1 MASGFDRDKYKSTF
15 EKRFGTGSYDAGLSQ
30 AREIGTSRARADFEK
45 AAYNQRVKAF
55 EAEMKEQKRAREKD
69 AEKKKKAKEGNS
81 VIDELVKQKK
91 KEIEEEP
98 KKNIIDSLFSN
109 KKNDSNK
116 KDDGNFLSDMWNV
129 SKRAV
134 KAANPFDDISFGDA
148 MLKNA
153 MEFDKEKSKQFD
165 EVSRSAGRLTNSASL
180 GVMGNID
187 KKTRNGETPSYLT
200 KRKVGEGGGADLL
213 SDGLG
218 YLIPGVG
225 IAKALKGTKA
235 GTKGVGDLLSKPL
248 TKSSAKTIAK
258 ETAKEGAAVGA
269 IMSGTE
275 IAGREAFN
283 PNDSNWKQNLAQF
296 GLETGAGAILDPA
309 LTLGASKL
317 LGKLGKG
324 SLGKNIDDVGNVKD
338 SDLPF
343 TMDEIKTPSMSQSAA
358 TTSRPRFDIDT
369 LMKSYKGQDVGS
381 VPLKK
386 FDSNLLA
393 KQADD
398 MPIKS
403 TDSVIDKP
411 LKEQDF
417 TKDIDV
423 LNLKD
428 ISGYKGATNDVYRIF
443 DNVFGKDSKVS
454 KRVLGELDASKSRY
468 VDMQENLLK
477 ELDEKIVKGLG
488 ITKGSKLS
496 AYVQDYGEKK
506 MDLPTLMAKAPKD
519 WEKVVKADEWF
530 RAKYDE
536 LIDEVNASRKLV
548 YPNSPDKQIPKRN
561 DYYRHF
567 TEFTGLTGLKN
578 IFDTPGAID
587 PHLAGTSE
595 FTKPRTK
602 WAGFM
607 QQRGMGPYKKDAVGG
622 FLNYVPSASY
632 AKEID
637 PNIMNF
643 RGLKDEIADQTTE
656 TKNLNN
662 FVEFL
667 HDYSNDL
674 AGKTNPVL
682 DRFVQKYIPGGRQ
695 SMAALSWV
703 NNRVK
708 TNTILGNLGS
718 TLAQLANVPLGV
730 AFAKQHTAKGLGRT
744 LKGILDNSEPIHK
757 SAFMKERYSQ
767 SLYRK
772 FDQRLIDQPQ
782 KMAEWLIEN
791 SDRAG
796 SSFVWNSVYEKGLK
810 LGVQNPIK
818 YADDNTRRL
827 IAGRGVGEV
836 PLAQK
841 SKIVQMIMPFTLEV
855 GNLWRV
861 MNDMGKAKDFG
872 GLAILFASNF
882 VLNKAMEDIRGNPV
896 TFDPIDAM
904 IDATE
909 PGLTPLQRG
918 GRVAGEALSNL
929 PAGQFL
935 AGLYPQYGEV
945 AGFKGPSREDLF
957 GERNPQRFGTGLV
970 AANGISDP
978 LFKLLPPFGGNQLK
992 KTLEGM
998 EVMNDEGSYK
1008 EGKGILSGL
1017 PFMGETN
1024 ELKFPVEN
1032 STKDKIQMSL
1042 FGPYATDNAREYFD
1056 NERRP
1061 LSGKQTGEYKDAKS
1075 QGVGQEFYD
1084 YLMTTRRDN
1093 TVKRKIKEISEDET
1107 LTEQERMKA
1116 IEEVLKQ
1123 LEPK

>member
-1 MASGFDRDKYKSTF
+1 MASGFDRDKYKGIL
-15 EKRFGTGSYDAGLSQ
+15 EQRYGKGSYEKGMSQ
-30 AREIGTSRARADFEK
+30 AREIGTTRARADFEK

-69 AEKKKKAKEGNS
+69 AEKKKKDKEGNS
-81 VIDELVKQKK
+81 VINELVKQKK
-91 KEIEEEP
+91 KEIKEEP
-98 KKNIIDSLFSN
+98 KKNIIDSLISN

-129 SKRAV
+129 AKRSA
-134 KAANPFDDISFGDA
+134 KAANPFDDVSFGDA
-148 MLKNA
+148 MFKNA

-165 EVSRSAGRLTNSASL
+165 SVDRFSGRAANSASL
-180 GVMGNID
+180 GIMGNID
-187 KKTRNGETPSYLT
+187 KKTRDGETPDYLT
-200 KRKVGEGGGADLL
+200 KRKIGDGGGADLL
-213 SDGLG
+213 ADSVG

-225 IAKALKGTKA
+225 LARGLRGTKLGADLGKKALSKGGA
-235 GTKGVGDLLSKPL
+235 L
-248 TKSSAKTIAK
+248 TR
-258 ETAKEGAAVGA
+258 AKEGAVIGGIMGSAEVG
-269 IMSGTE
+269 
-275 IAGREAFN
+275 GRELLN
-283 PNDSNWKQNLAQF
+283 PDDTNWKQNLAQI
-296 GLETGAGAILDPA
+296 GLETAAGAIADPLLSA
-309 LTLGASKL
+309 GGSLAKSGFNKIRGKSSPSSKL
-317 LGKLGKG
+317 
-324 SLGKNIDDVGNVKD
+324 NIDDIESVKD

-343 TMDEIKTPSMSQSAA
+343 NMDEIKVSNPNQSLA

-386 FDSNLLA
+386 FDSNVLA

-423 LNLKD
+423 MNLKD

-519 WEKVVKADEWF
+519 WEKVVEADKWF
-530 RAKYDE
+530 RDKYDS

-810 LGVQNPIK
+810 QGVANPIK

-841 SKIVQMIMPFTLEV
+841 SKVVQMIMPFTLEV

-992 KTLEGM
+992 KTLEGL

-1008 EGKGILSGL
+1008 EGKGVLSGL

-1032 STKDKIQMSL
+1032 STKDKVQMSL

-1061 LSGKQTGEYKDAKS
+1061 LSEKQTGEYKDAKS

-1116 IEEVLKQ
+1116 IEEVLNQ

>member
-15 EKRFGTGSYDAGLSQ
+15 EKRFGTGSYNAGLSQ

-45 AAYNQRVKAF
+45 VAYNQRVKAF
-55 EAEMKEQKRAREKD
+55 EAEMKEQKKAREKD

-81 VIDELVKQKK
+81 VIDELVRQKK
-91 KEIEEEP
+91 KEIKEEP
-98 KKNIIDSLFSN
+98 EKSLLDSLISN
-109 KKNDSNK
+109 KKNEPKK

-129 SKRAV
+129 AKRSA
-134 KAANPFDDISFGDA
+134 KAANPFDDVSFGDA
-148 MLKNA
+148 MLKSA

-180 GVMGNID
+180 GIMGNVD
-187 KKTRNGETPSYLT
+187 KKMRDGVTPEYLS
-200 KRKVGEGGGADLL
+200 KRKVGEGGGADIL
-213 SDGLG
+213 SDSLG

-225 IAKALKGTKA
+225 IAKALRGTKA
-235 GTKGVGDLLSKPL
+235 GAKGVGDLLSKPL
-248 TKSSAKTIAK
+248 TKESAKKIAK
-258 ETAKEGAAVGA
+258 QTGKEGAAVGA
-269 IMSGTE
+269 IMAGTE
-275 IAGREAFN
+275 IAGREALN
-283 PNDSNWKQNLAQF
+283 PDDSNWKQNLAQF

-317 LGKLGKG
+317 ISKLGK
-324 SLGKNIDDVGNVKD
+324 SSVGKNIDDIENVKD

-343 TMDEIKTPSMSQSAA
+343 SMEEIKASSKQVAS
-358 TTSRPRFDIDT
+358 TSTRPRFDIET
-369 LMKSYKGQDVGS
+369 LKKAYNGQDVGS

-386 FDSNLLA
+386 FETSVLG

-428 ISGYKGATNDVYRIF
+428 ITGFKGATNDVYRIF
-443 DNVFGKDSKVS
+443 DQVFGKDSKVTR
-454 KRVLGELDASKSRY
+454 RVLGELDASKVRY

-578 IFDTPGAID
+578 IFDTPGAIN

-643 RGLKDEIADQTTE
+643 RGLKDEIADQTE
-656 TKNLNN
+656 ESKNLNS

-695 SMAALSWV
+695 SMAALTWV
-703 NNRVK
+703 NSRVK

-730 AFAKQHTAKGLGRT
+730 AFAKQHAAKGLGRT

-810 LGVQNPIK
+810 QGVANPIK

-841 SKIVQMIMPFTLEV
+841 SKVVQMIIPFTLEV

-882 VLNKAMEDIRGNPV
+882 MLNKAMEDIRGNPV

-904 IDATE
+904 LEASREDI
-909 PGLTPLQRG
+909 TPLQKG
-918 GRVAGEALSNL
+918 GRVAGEILSNI
-929 PAGQFL
+929 PGGQYL
-935 AGLYPQYGEV
+935 TGAYPKYGEI
-945 AGFKGPSREDLF
+945 GGLKLPTREEMF
-957 GERNPQRFGTGLV
+957 GNRNPQRFGTGLV

-998 EVMNDEGSYK
+998 EVINAGGAYK
-1008 EGKGILSGL
+1008 EGKGVLSGL
-1017 PFMGETN
+1017 PFMGEKK
-1024 ELKFPVEN
+1024 ELNFPVDN
-1032 STKDKIQMSL
+1032 SVKDKIQMGL
-1042 FGPYATDNAREYFD
+1042 FGPYASDNAREYFD
-1056 NERRP
+1056 KERRP
-1061 LSGKQTGEYKDAKS
+1061 LSEQQTDEYKKAVEA
-1075 QGVGQEFYD
+1075 GVGPEFYD
-1084 YLMTTRRDN
+1084 LLMNTRLEDS
-1093 TVKRKIKEISEDET
+1093 VKRKIKAISEDKT
-1107 LTEQERMKA
+1107 LSVEKRKEE
-1116 IEEVLKQ
+1116 IEKVLNQ
-1123 LEPK
+1123 LESE